1 MMRNK
6 TFQKVIVYLM
16 LLAMIASTIIFG
28 LAMVL

>member
-1 MMRNK
+1 MRNK